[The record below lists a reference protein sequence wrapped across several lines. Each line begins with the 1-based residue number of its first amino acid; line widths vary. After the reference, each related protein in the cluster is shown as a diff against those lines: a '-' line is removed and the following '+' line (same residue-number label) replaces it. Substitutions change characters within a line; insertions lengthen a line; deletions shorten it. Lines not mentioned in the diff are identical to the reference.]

1 MWNDKTGST
10 VKIRSGILVV
20 LMATVMLGL
29 TGCNKLKQIRVTSFD
44 IEAVSPQGL
53 RSLNVFVAV
62 GVDNPAFQ
70 IGLSEIEGTLKYS
83 GKIIGKLAMDPF
95 TLQAKSAEIYHLKAL
110 VSLAEGAGLRDLAVL
125 MDQEALNECL
135 VDIQVRPELKSGLA
149 KTITLKDIPLKKLL

>member
-110 VSLAEGAGLRDLAVL
+110 
-125 MDQEALNECL
+125 NECL

>member
-1 MWNDKTGST
+1 MWNDKTGSA
-10 VKIRSGILVV
+10 VKIGSGILVV
-20 LMATVMLGL
+20 LMAAVMLGL

-125 MDQEALNECL
+125 MDQEALNECQ

-149 KTITLKDIPLKKLL
+149 KTITLKDIPPKKLL